1 MAFGNK
7 AIVKS
12 GLIYTEG
19 RQVRPYLEKATRH
32 MLGVGNH
39 WPLESEA
46 SSVGCA
52 CFLCYTTRSPSICP
66 THTAAW
72 GNKVPENCRDNI
84 KNGELN
90 I

>member
-1 MAFGNK
+1 MACGNK
-7 AIVKS
+7 VIINS
-12 GLIYTEG
+12 GLIHTEG

-32 MLGVGNH
+32 MLGVRDH

-52 CFLCYTTRSPSICP
+52 HFLCDTTRSPSICP
-66 THTAAW
+66 THTAAS
-72 GNKVPENCRDNI
+72 GNEVPENCRDNI
-84 KNGELN
+84 KNGELH